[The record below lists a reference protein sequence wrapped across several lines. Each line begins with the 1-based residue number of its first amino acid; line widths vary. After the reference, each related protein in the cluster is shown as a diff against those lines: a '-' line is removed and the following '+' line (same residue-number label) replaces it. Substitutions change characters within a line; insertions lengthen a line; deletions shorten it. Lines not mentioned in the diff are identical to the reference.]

1 MKRKSARSVKKPERR
16 KEAALPYNRKD
27 PRQLKLMLTPSDE
40 LERAT
45 KEERRCHAG

>member
-1 MKRKSARSVKKPERR
+1 MKRKSARPAKKR
-16 KEAALPYNRKD
+16 KEAALPYNKKD
-27 PRQLKLMLTPSDE
+27 PRQLKLTLTPSDE